1 MSDPQARRLEMVK
14 LRVQG
19 WSEQTVAQ
27 LLRSTRVTVRK
38 WVRRFHHEQ
47 EAGVHDQALLLDH
60 SHAPHITR
68 RKVQLGTI
76 SAVLILQK
84 KYGYAGWFRIR
95 GYLER
100 DFGIRLGQTALKR
113 VMRLNRRVHLA
124 PRRPVEVRIRD
135 PREGPPTSRRP
146 FEHAYID
153 IRYFD
158 AKPEGVQLYSTL
170 LLEGH
175 SRTILAGSLTRRQD
189 LGVVIT
195 APSAIT

>member
-135 PREGPPTSRRP
+135 RARGRP
-146 FEHAYID
+146 QA
-153 IRYFD
+153 
-158 AKPEGVQLYSTL
+158 AAPSSTL
-170 LLEGH
+170 T
-175 SRTILAGSLTRRQD
+175 STSATSTPSPKASNSTR
-189 LGVVIT
+189 
-195 APSAIT
+195 PSCSKVTREPSSPDP